1 MLMDMRFFY
10 TFFPT
15 FGGET
20 FVFFCLS
27 PSGECYAF
35 GSRCL
40 KCFVFQNRLN
50 RAMYGLRQSPR
61 LRQDHCASVMER
73 LGFRRCKSD
82 SNLDVTCHGRCMFWR
97 MWTISSLLET

>member
-40 KCFVFQNRLN
+40 KCFVFQNGIRV
-50 RAMYGLRQSPR
+50 Y
-61 LRQDHCASVMER
+61 
-73 LGFRRCKSD
+73 
-82 SNLDVTCHGRCMFWR
+82 SNCFAKT
-97 MWTISSLLET
+97 TTSLACLACRFP